1 MNKSMKMWALAGVV
15 SSVFSSGVS
24 AKTFTTSV
32 ASASVLGDSN
42 LMVTL
47 NAGQKNPADMSN
59 AFSVRPNDFVVH
71 SRVRGPATYALIGV
85 GLLGLLLAHR
95 RKYGENSASSQLSF

>member
-1 MNKSMKMWALAGVV
+1 MWVLAGVV
-15 SSVFSSGVS
+15 ASVFSSGIS

-42 LMVTL
+42 LVVSL
-47 NAGQKNPADMSN
+47 NAGQKNSAEMGN
-59 AFSVRPNDFVVH
+59 AFSIRPNDFVVH